1 MQTNGQQLGTCTP
14 KWSSLLSRI
23 DIASSP
29 STNSI
34 CPLSSE
40 QLLFPSIATCS
51 SLIKQSET
59 ELAGVAI
66 SSSQR
71 LISSEILSDHISHLQ
86 GWPIKSLKSDESDRV
101 QRERVE
107 SMPRALTC
115 AGDGMQESAHPQMEN
130 ASTST
135 SAQAAREDTRSPLAS
150 AEFERDWEL
159 LERRGRFERK
169 SEKGSD
175 WGEGDVGFAPK
186 YKCGFMFSDS
196 DTGNSRATS
205 CTEFE
210 LLVPWPPSKSLRMW
224 RQLKQ
229 SKIIIDCS
237 RSQHRSRSTSLRTTS
252 RRTPIKT
259 LFGQLQWHSEKAFGP
274 GQTHVLKKD
283 FPSPGTT
290 QG

>member
-1 MQTNGQQLGTCTP
+1 MDNNLAHVHPSG
-14 KWSSLLSRI
+14 SLLSRI

-51 SLIKQSET
+51 SLMEQSET

-71 LISSEILSDHISHLQ
+71 LISSEISSDHISHLQ
-86 GWPIKSLKSDESDRV
+86 GWPIKSLKSDESDRA

-150 AEFERDWEL
+150 AEF
-159 LERRGRFERK
+159 G
-169 SEKGSD
+169 
-175 WGEGDVGFAPK
+175 
-186 YKCGFMFSDS
+186 
-196 DTGNSRATS
+196 
-205 CTEFE
+205 
-210 LLVPWPPSKSLRMW
+210 
-224 RQLKQ
+224 
-229 SKIIIDCS
+229 
-237 RSQHRSRSTSLRTTS
+237 
-252 RRTPIKT
+252 
-259 LFGQLQWHSEKAFGP
+259 
-274 GQTHVLKKD
+274 
-283 FPSPGTT
+283 
-290 QG
+290 